1 MDLLH
6 TCAEESSVHGLPHLV
21 AKERHWLERVIW
33 AVIVVISIYCSYAVC
48 LSTWTRYQENPTVL
62 TLETDYR
69 HWTYRP
75 PAVTICPAFIN
86 DDGIREVIKK
96 YWNVGEESDL
106 YPFYK
111 QFVTAVANT
120 TYANMNAFLPFVG
133 NMSFAK
139 VNMLEIARTVRNLDT
154 MPSKNFVPVITE
166 TGMCFTSSNYSR
178 FQNIGTPPNESTRT
192 WPSSCFSYDL
202 CKSNVILSAYGV
214 VKIHL
219 FVHTEDE
226 VMVAT
231 DIIKNEMNQTEL
243 VEVTVLVDQIVASS
257 GLKNLSP
264 TRRKCLYDHESKLYF

>member
-96 YWNVGEESDL
+96 CN
-106 YPFYK
+106 
-111 QFVTAVANT
+111 
-120 TYANMNAFLPFVG
+120 
-133 NMSFAK
+133 
-139 VNMLEIARTVRNLDT
+139 
-154 MPSKNFVPVITE
+154 
-166 TGMCFTSSNYSR
+166 
-178 FQNIGTPPNESTRT
+178 
-192 WPSSCFSYDL
+192 
-202 CKSNVILSAYGV
+202 
-214 VKIHL
+214 
-219 FVHTEDE
+219 
-226 VMVAT
+226 
-231 DIIKNEMNQTEL
+231 
-243 VEVTVLVDQIVASS
+243 
-257 GLKNLSP
+257 
-264 TRRKCLYDHESKLYF
+264 